1 MAKADPA
8 RRIAELRELLDRAN
22 RAYYADAM
30 PIMSDPEF
38 DRLLAELGKLEAEHP
53 ELDDPDSPTHR
64 VGGAAIEGFRTVPH
78 AVPMLSID
86 NTYEPAEVRAWYD
99 RVLRGLG
106 MDAKGGL
113 FDHGKAGPRMA
124 ADPKIDG
131 VAVSLRYE
139 KGKLVSA
146 VTRGDGAK
154 GDDITHN
161 ARTIRAIPLRLK
173 HADGKGSI
181 PEVLEIRGEIFIPL
195 AQFERINQEREEA
208 GLEVF
213 ANARN
218 ACAGTLKQL
227 DPKASAERKL
237 SFISHGRGEISDK
250 KFADSYSGFVARIKA
265 LGVATSPRMVVA
277 DTIDEILKAIAEFE
291 KDRHGL
297 SYATDG
303 MVIRVD
309 SFAQQ
314 DELGITSKSP
324 RWVVAYKYPA
334 ERKTTKLID
343 VEHQIGKTGRI
354 TPRAIMD
361 PVLIAGTTVR
371 HATLHNYGNIAKK
384 DVRIGDTLEIEKAGE
399 IIPYVLGVVLNK
411 RPKGARRVQPPDTC
425 PVCGGPVELDTEEG
439 RLGEAG
445 HADFKPEDETGRFCI
460 NPECPAQV
468 REKLIWF
475 AGRKQMDIEG
485 LGEKTL
491 DQIRATAGTDHPIP
505 LNTFSDIFALK
516 EHRDALIEL
525 DRMGEKKVDNLLAG
539 IEDAKGR
546 GMARILAGM
555 GIRHVG
561 DSTARLL
568 ARAFPSIDAIREADV
583 RLLMPKALCKA
594 DAAALGLSPE
604 PADRPE
610 TGLGKETAPVVH
622 AYLHSK
628 AAKKTFADLERAG
641 VDLASKEYRPP
652 GKKPAQAGPFTGKTI
667 VLTGTLESY
676 DRTALT
682 ELLESMGA
690 KVSGSVSKKTDLVI
704 AGESAGSKL
713 DKARE
718 FGVEIWDEQRLLKE
732 LPR

>member
-8 RRIAELRELLDRAN
+8 HRITELRELLDRAN
-22 RAYYADAM
+22 RAYYAEAR

-38 DRLLAELGKLEAEHP
+38 DRLLAELAELEKQHP
-53 ELDDPDSPTHR
+53 DLDDPDSPTHR
-64 VGGAAIEGFRTVPH
+64 VGGAPIEGFRTVPH

-86 NTYEPAEVRAWYD
+86 NSYDPGAVREWYA
-99 RVLRGLG
+99 RVLKGLG
-106 MDAKGGL
+106 GGGL
-113 FDHGKAGPRMA
+113 FDGGKSGVRMA
-124 ADPKIDG
+124 ADPKVDG
-131 VAVSLRYE
+131 VAVNLRYE
-139 KGKLVSA
+139 KGRLAAA

-161 ARTIRAIPLRLK
+161 ARTIRAIPLQLRQ
-173 HADGKGSI
+173 ADGRGSI
-181 PEVLEIRGEIFIPL
+181 PDVLEVRGEIFIPL
-195 AQFERINQEREEA
+195 AEFERINKEREA
-208 GLEVF
+208 ADLELF

-218 ACAGTLKQL
+218 ACVGTLKQL
-227 DPKASAERKL
+227 DPRASVERKL
-237 SFISHGRGEISDK
+237 SFIAHGRGEVSDK
-250 KFADSYSGFVARIKA
+250 KFAHSYSAFAARIKA
-265 LGVATSPRMVVA
+265 LGVATSPKMVVA
-277 DTIDEILKAIAEFE
+277 DTIEDILKAIEKFE
-291 KDRHGL
+291 KERHGL
-297 SYATDG
+297 AYATDG

-314 DELGITSKSP
+314 AELGVTSKSP
-324 RWVVAYKYPA
+324 RWVIAYKYPA
-334 ERKTTKLID
+334 ERKTTKLVQVD
-343 VEHQIGKTGRI
+343 HQIGKTGRI
-354 TPRAIMD
+354 TPRAIME
-361 PVLIAGTTVR
+361 PVVIAGTTVR
-371 HATLHNYGNIAKK
+371 HATLHNYGNIAQK
-384 DVRIGDTLEIEKAGE
+384 DIRIGDTLEIEKAGE
-399 IIPYVLGVVLNK
+399 IIPYVLGVVLDK
-411 RPKGARRVQPPDTC
+411 RPKGAKRVVPPDTC
-425 PVCGGPVELDTEEG
+425 PECGGPVEIDTEEG

-485 LGEKTL
+485 LGEKTV
-491 DQIRATAGTDHPIP
+491 DQIRETMATDHPIP
-505 LNTFSDIFALK
+505 LNTFADIFALHK
-516 EHRDALIEL
+516 HRDALISL

-539 IEDAKGR
+539 VEDAKGR
-546 GMARILAGM
+546 GMARVLAGM

-568 ARAFPSIDAIREADV
+568 ARAFPSIDAMREADV
-583 RLLMPKALCKA
+583 RLLMPKALSKP
-594 DAAALGLSPE
+594 DAAAVGLPAE

-628 AAKKTFADLERAG
+628 AAKKTFADLEKAG
-641 VDLASKEYRPP
+641 VDLSSKEYRAP
-652 GKKPAQAGPFTGKTI
+652 GKKPAQSGPFTGKTV
-667 VLTGTLESY
+667 VLTGTLEKY

-718 FGVEIWDEQRLLKE
+718 FGVEVWDEKRLLKE